1 MHYGEIKDCD
11 IANGIG
17 VRISLFVSGCRN
29 RCPHCFQPQTWDF
42 TYGDPFTAE
51 VEAKILSMLRPAY
64 IQGLTVLGGEPMEA
78 ENQRDLLPFLRRVR
92 DAYPE
97 KTIWIYSGF
106 TFEELNDPACRARC
120 EVTDEILSLIDVL
133 VDGRYVEEKRN
144 ISLRFRG
151 SENQRLIDVPASL
164 AAGEIILWQDWQG

>member
-29 RCPHCFQPQTWDF
+29 HCPNCFQPQTWDF
-42 TYGDPFTAE
+42 AYGDPFTAE
-51 VEAKILSMLRPAY
+51 VEDKILSMLSPAY

-92 DAYPE
+92 DAYPT

-106 TFEELNDPACRARC
+106 TFEELHDPSCRARC

-151 SENQRLIDVPASL
+151 SENQRLIDVPKTIAS
-164 AAGEIILWQDWQG
+164 GSVILWGE

>member
-29 RCPHCFQPQTWDF
+29 RCHTWFPPQTWDF

-51 VEAKILSMLRPAY
+51 AEDKILSMLRPAY

-78 ENQRDLLPFLRRVR
+78 ENQRDLLSFLRRVR
-92 DAYPE
+92 DAYPA

-120 EVTDEILSLIDVL
+120 EATDEILSLIDVL

-144 ISLRFRG
+144 ISRRFRG
-151 SENQRLIDVPASL
+151 SENQRLIDVRKTL
-164 AAGEIILWQDWQG
+164 AAGSVILWGE

>member
-29 RCPHCFQPQTWDF
+29 RCPNCFQPQTWDF

-51 VEAKILSMLRPAY
+51 AEDKILSMLRPAY
-64 IQGLTVLGGEPMEA
+64 IQGLTVLGGEPMEV

-92 DAYPE
+92 DAYPA

-151 SENQRLIDVPASL
+151 SENQRLIDVRKTL
-164 AAGEIILWQDWQG
+164 AAGSIVLWGE

>member
-29 RCPHCFQPQTWDF
+29 RCRNCFQPQTWDF
-42 TYGDPFTAE
+42 SYGDPFTAE
-51 VEAKILSMLRPAY
+51 VEDKILSMLSPAY

-92 DAYPE
+92 DAYPT

-106 TFEELNDPACRARC
+106 TFEELHDPSCRARC

-151 SENQRLIDVPASL
+151 SENQRLIDVPKTIAS
-164 AAGEIILWQDWQG
+164 GSVILWGE

>member
-29 RCPHCFQPQTWDF
+29 HCPHCFQPETWNF
-42 TYGDPFTAE
+42 TYGDPFTPE
-51 VEAKILSMLRPAY
+51 VEERILSMLSPAY

-92 DAYPE
+92 QTYPT

-106 TFEELNDPACRARC
+106 TYEELHDSTCRARC

-151 SENQRLIDVPASL
+151 SENQRLIDVPKTV
-164 AAGEIILWQDWQG
+164 AAGSVVLWGK

>member
-29 RCPHCFQPQTWDF
+29 HCPHCFQPETWNF
-42 TYGDPFTAE
+42 TYGDPFTPE
-51 VEAKILSMLRPAY
+51 VEERILSMLSPAY

-92 DAYPE
+92 QTYPT

-106 TFEELNDPACRARC
+106 TYEELHDSTCRARC

-151 SENQRLIDVPASL
+151 SENQRLIDVPKTV
-164 AAGEIILWQDWQG
+164 AAGSVVLWGE

>member
-29 RCPHCFQPQTWDF
+29 RCPNCFQPQTWDF
-42 TYGDPFTAE
+42 AYGDPFTAE
-51 VEAKILSMLRPAY
+51 VEDKILSMLSPAY

-92 DAYPE
+92 DAYPT

-106 TFEELNDPACRARC
+106 TFEELHDPSCRARC

-151 SENQRLIDVPASL
+151 SENQRLIDVRKTLAS
-164 AAGEIILWQDWQG
+164 GSVILWGE

>member
-1 MHYGEIKDCD
+1 MHYGALKKLD
-11 IANGIG
+11 IANGEG
-17 VRISLFVSGCRN
+17 LRTSLFVSGCTN
-29 RCPHCFQPQTWDF
+29 RCKNCFQPQTWDF
-42 TYGDPFTAE
+42 NYGLEFTEDTARE
-51 VEAKILSMLRPAY
+51 IFDSMSPRSVL
-64 IQGLTVLGGEPMEA
+64 GLTVLGGEPMEV

-92 DAYPE
+92 DAYPA

-120 EVTDEILSLIDVL
+120 EVTDEILSLFDVL

-151 SENQRLIDVPASL
+151 SENQRLIDVRKTL
-164 AAGEIILWQDWQG
+164 AAGSIVLWGE

>member
-17 VRISLFVSGCRN
+17 MRISLFVSGCRN
-29 RCPHCFQPQTWDF
+29 RCPNCFQPQTWDF
-42 TYGDPFTAE
+42 AYGDPFTAE
-51 VEAKILSMLRPAY
+51 VEDKILAMLRPAY
-64 IQGLTVLGGEPMEA
+64 IQGLTVLGGEPLEA

-92 DAYPE
+92 DVYPT

-106 TFEELNDPACRARC
+106 TYEELHDPACRARS
-120 EVTDEILSLIDVL
+120 EATDEILSLIDVL

-151 SENQRLIDVPASL
+151 SENQRLIDVPKTL
-164 AAGEIILWQDWQG
+164 AAGSVILWGE

>member
-51 VEAKILSMLRPAY
+51 VEDKILSMLRPTY

-92 DAYPE
+92 DAYPT

-106 TFEELNDPACRARC
+106 TYEELHDPACRARC
-120 EVTDEILSLIDVL
+120 EATDGILSLIDVL

-151 SENQRLIDVPASL
+151 SENQRLIDVRKTL
-164 AAGEIILWQDWQG
+164 AAGSVILWGE

>member
-29 RCPHCFQPQTWDF
+29 HCPHCFQPETWNF
-42 TYGDPFTAE
+42 TYGDPFTPE
-51 VEAKILSMLRPAY
+51 VEERILSMLSPAY

-92 DAYPE
+92 QTYPA

-106 TFEELNDPACRARC
+106 TYEELHDSTCRARR

-151 SENQRLIDVPASL
+151 SENQRLIDVPKTV
-164 AAGEIILWQDWQG
+164 AAGSVVLWGE